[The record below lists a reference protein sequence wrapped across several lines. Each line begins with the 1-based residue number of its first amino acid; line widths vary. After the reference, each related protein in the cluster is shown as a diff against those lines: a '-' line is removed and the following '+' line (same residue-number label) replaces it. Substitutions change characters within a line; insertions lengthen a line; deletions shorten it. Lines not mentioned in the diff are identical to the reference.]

1 MKSKCKINIP
11 NLLSII
17 RIILVPFIVL
27 CFLKDKLL
35 LSLVLL
41 ALSALSDVADGKI
54 ARKYNQITD
63 LGKILDPIA
72 DKMTMFAVVIC
83 LWIKYG
89 REIQGL
95 SFLFCVLLGKDLL
108 MLIGSTIF
116 FNLIKK
122 PVGSLWYG
130 KMSTVIFYAV
140 ALAIILLDIFS
151 IDLALKNTLIFILV
165 LIAALAAV
173 MAFILY
179 FIFAYKTYKQS
190 RSEGNVNSQLSV

>member
-72 DKMTMFAVVIC
+72 DKLSLLTLLGLFVADGQISSWILGVVLLKEAALIVGSVVAFRRGIIVYA
-83 LWIKYG
+83 LPIGK
-89 REIQGL
+89 ITTVAFIL
-95 SFLFCVLLGKDLL
+95 SMVCRFVNLRDTADVLLGV
-108 MLIGSTIF
+108 S
-116 FNLIKK
+116 
-122 PVGSLWYG
+122 
-130 KMSTVIFYAV
+130 V
-140 ALAIILLDIFS
+140 ALS
-151 IDLALKNTLIFILV
+151 
-165 LIAALAAV
+165 LIALIWYTVV
-173 MAFILY
+173 ML
-179 FIFAYKTYKQS
+179 KKLRNQES
-190 RSEGNVNSQLSV
+190 K